1 MVRGWNR
8 TIQRVEL
15 LAQHQRH
22 VECGGEQYVVESEL
36 VGVRGWWVE
45 WRGEW
50 WRWGERI
57 LTTPQPP
64 LTELSTLRGE
74 LARLDESLLGLVARR
89 QAIASQIG
97 LIKARAGRST
107 RDFVQEKEVIGRVR
121 RVATELELDPNFA
134 ERLALLLI
142 RASLTIQEQDR
153 VLASAEGEGRKVLII
168 GGAGKMGR
176 WFARFLHSQGFTVEI
191 ADPAGS
197 RDEFPHLDD
206 WRTSTLEHD
215 ILVVATPL
223 RQSAT
228 ILEELAA
235 RKPRGIVFDV
245 GSLKTPLRPGL
256 TKLVEAGVLVTS
268 VHPMFGPDTDLLSGR
283 HIIFVDVGVPE
294 ATRRVR
300 DLFSSTMAVQVEM
313 DLDAHD
319 RTVAYILG
327 LSHAVNIAFLAALA
341 NSGEDAEKLKR
352 LSSTTFDAQL
362 EVARR
367 VASENPHLYFEI
379 QSLNEYGVSALTG
392 LMAAVQQVR
401 SAVER
406 GDEAEFTALM
416 RRGADY
422 LADVQP
428 R

>member
-1 MVRGWNR
+1 
-8 TIQRVEL
+8 
-15 LAQHQRH
+15 
-22 VECGGEQYVVESEL
+22 
-36 VGVRGWWVE
+36 
-45 WRGEW
+45 
-50 WRWGERI
+50 

-64 LTELSTLRGE
+64 FPELAALRSE
-74 LARLDESLLGLVARR
+74 LARLDASLLGLVAQR
-89 QAIASQIG
+89 QAIASEIG
-97 LIKARAGRST
+97 RIKARAGRST
-107 RDFVQEKEVIGRVR
+107 RDFGQEKEVIGRVR
-121 RVATELELDPNFA
+121 SVATGLGLDPNIA

-176 WFARFLHSQGFTVEI
+176 WFARFLDSQGFTVEI

-197 RDEFPHLDD
+197 VGEFPHQDD
-206 WRTSTLEHD
+206 WRTSTLDHD
-215 ILVVATPL
+215 IIIVAAPL
-223 RQSAT
+223 RQSAA
-228 ILEELAA
+228 ILEELAT
-235 RKPRGIVFDV
+235 RRPRGIVFDV
-245 GSLKTPLRPGL
+245 GSLKTPLRPAL
-256 TKLVEAGVLVTS
+256 KKLVKAGVLVTS

-283 HIIFVDVGVPE
+283 HIIFVEVGMPE
-294 ATRRVR
+294 ATRRAR

-341 NSGEDAEKLKR
+341 DSGEQAERLKQ

-367 VASENPHLYFEI
+367 VAGENPHLYFEI
-379 QSLNEYGVSALTG
+379 QSLNEYGLSALNG
-392 LMAAVQQVR
+392 LMSAVQQLR
-401 SAVER
+401 SAVQR
-406 GDEAEFTALM
+406 GDEGEFTALM
-416 RRGADY
+416 QRGADY
-422 LADVQP
+422 VANVQP

>member
-1 MVRGWNR
+1 
-8 TIQRVEL
+8 
-15 LAQHQRH
+15 
-22 VECGGEQYVVESEL
+22 
-36 VGVRGWWVE
+36 
-45 WRGEW
+45 
-50 WRWGERI
+50 
-57 LTTPQPP
+57 LTTPLPP

-97 LIKARAGRST
+97 LIKAKAGRST
-107 RDFVQEKEVIGRVR
+107 RDFAQEKEVIGRVR
-121 RVATELELDPNFA
+121 RVATDLELDPNFA
-134 ERLALLLI
+134 ERLMLLLI
-142 RASLTIQEQDR
+142 RASLTIQEHDR

-168 GGAGKMGR
+168 GGAGKMGS

-197 RDEFPHLDD
+197 ADDFPHLDD
-206 WRTSTLEHD
+206 WRASTLEHD
-215 ILVVATPL
+215 ILVVAAPL
-223 RQSAT
+223 RQSAA

-245 GSLKTPLRPGL
+245 GSLKSPLRPGL

-283 HIIFVDVGVPE
+283 HIVFVDVGVPE

-341 NSGEDAEKLKR
+341 DSGEDAERLKR

-379 QSLNEYGVSALTG
+379 QSLNEYGMSALTG
-392 LMAAVQQVR
+392 LMSAVQHVK
-401 SAVER
+401 SAVES

-422 LADVQP
+422 VADVQA

>member
-1 MVRGWNR
+1 
-8 TIQRVEL
+8 
-15 LAQHQRH
+15 
-22 VECGGEQYVVESEL
+22 
-36 VGVRGWWVE
+36 
-45 WRGEW
+45 
-50 WRWGERI
+50 

-64 LTELSTLRGE
+64 LTDLSTLRGE

-97 LIKARAGRST
+97 LIKATAGRST

-121 RVATELELDPNFA
+121 RVAIELELDPNFA

-215 ILVVATPL
+215 ILVVAAPL
-223 RQSAT
+223 RQSAA

-300 DLFSSTMAVQVEM
+300 DLFSSTMAAQVEM

-379 QSLNEYGVSALTG
+379 QSLNEYGMSALTG
-392 LMAAVQQVR
+392 LMSAVQQVR

-422 LADVQP
+422 VADVQP

>member
-1 MVRGWNR
+1 M
-8 TIQRVEL
+8 
-15 LAQHQRH
+15 
-22 VECGGEQYVVESEL
+22 
-36 VGVRGWWVE
+36 
-45 WRGEW
+45 
-50 WRWGERI
+50 
-57 LTTPQPP
+57 TTPQPP
-64 LTELSTLRGE
+64 FPELSTLRSE
-74 LARLDESLLGLVARR
+74 LARLDESLLGLVAKR
-89 QAIASQIG
+89 QAIASEIG
-97 LIKARAGRST
+97 RIKARIGRST
-107 RDFVQEKEVIGRVR
+107 RDFGQEKEVIGRVR

-134 ERLALLLI
+134 EHLALLLI

-153 VLASAEGEGRKVLII
+153 VLASAEGEDRKVLII

-197 RDEFPHLDD
+197 VGEFPHLDD

-215 ILVVATPL
+215 IVIVAAPL
-223 RQSAT
+223 RQSAA

-235 RKPRGIVFDV
+235 RRPKGIVFDV

-341 NSGEDAEKLKR
+341 NSGEDAERLKQ

-379 QSLNEYGVSALTG
+379 QSLNEYGMSALNG
-392 LMAAVQQVR
+392 LMSAVQRVT
-401 SAVER
+401 SAVQR

-416 RRGADY
+416 QRGADY
-422 LADVQP
+422 VANVQP